1 MMNLDNLEF
10 LQLLPQ
16 FMRDDAAVKGLAAA
30 IDEIVP
36 GLAAAIRTLPAWD
49 SVGDLTEAEL
59 DELAWE
65 LNIPWY
71 DAGAS
76 IEVKREVIANSDQV
90 YKHLG
95 TKAAVENVIRTYFG
109 DGSVKEWFE
118 YDGTPGHFEVHS
130 SNPSLSEERLAEF
143 LSLLAKVKR
152 ASAKLDSIN
161 ISLSGQMSLSAGV
174 AVHEISRE
182 QYAIG
187 ATLA

>member
-10 LQLLPQ
+10 LRLLPQ

-30 IDEIVP
+30 MDEIIP
-36 GLAAAIRTLPAWD
+36 GISAAIRTLPAWD
-49 SVGDLTEAEL
+49 SVGELTEAEL

-65 LNIPWY
+65 MNIPWY
-71 DAGAS
+71 EAS
-76 IEVKREVIANSDQV
+76 ANIETKRDVIQKSDQV
-90 YKHLG
+90 NKHLG
-95 TKAAVENVIRTYFG
+95 TKAAVENVIQTYFG
-109 DGSVKEWFE
+109 DGTVKEWFE

-130 SNPSLSEERLAEF
+130 SNPSISEERMAQF

-161 ISLSGQMSLSAGV
+161 ISLSGQMSLSVGI
-174 AVHEISRE
+174 AVHEVSRE

-187 ATLA
+187 TTLA